1 LDTIRWAL
9 QTEGR
14 CDLKNLLLVVALLL
28 AWPTVGLSQAG
39 QVIPRVA
46 LFGGFTRVF
55 DKADPNSFSVGSFH
69 FDGGEVSAEVRVSRC
84 VGIVGGY
91 GWQWSYRDGGVL
103 QRLALIG
110 PQFSPHAIHRGLI
123 PFAHVLVGYMHGT
136 IDWGDGEA
144 GEGSVFA
151 AAVGGGLDIKMGR
164 GFWFRAI
171 QADWLHADL
180 RPDHHTT
187 ARISAGIVLRH

>member
-1 LDTIRWAL
+1 
-9 QTEGR
+9 
-14 CDLKNLLLVVALLL
+14 LKNLLLVVALLL

-39 QVIPRVA
+39 QAVPRFA
-46 LFGGFTRVF
+46 LLGGFTTVF
-55 DKADPNSFSVGSFH
+55 DKGDPNSFSVGSFH
-69 FDGGEVSAEVRVSRC
+69 FDGGEVSAEVKFSRC

-91 GWQWSYRDGGVL
+91 GLQWNKQEEGL
-103 QRLALIG
+103 QGLALMG
-110 PQFSPHAIHRGLI
+110 PQFSPRAIHLGLI
-123 PFAHVLVGYMHGT
+123 PFAHVLVGFAHGITDGTNGNGSYGVT
-136 IDWGDGEA
+136 IV
-144 GEGSVFA
+144 SA

-180 RPDHHTT
+180 RPDYHTT

>member
-1 LDTIRWAL
+1 M
-9 QTEGR
+9 
-14 CDLKNLLLVVALLL
+14 KNLSLVVALLL

-39 QVIPRVA
+39 QVIPRFA

-55 DKADPNSFSVGSFH
+55 DQADPNSFPAGSFH
-69 FDGGEVSAEVRVSRC
+69 FDGGEVSAEVKVSRW
-84 VGIVGGY
+84 VGIGGGY
-91 GWQWSYRDGGVL
+91 GLQWSKQEDL
-103 QRLALIG
+103 QGLALMG
-110 PQFSPHAIHRGLI
+110 PQFSPHAIHHGLI
-123 PFAHVLVGYMHGT
+123 PFAHVLVGFAHGITDGTNGNGSSGVT
-136 IDWGDGEA
+136 IV
-144 GEGSVFA
+144 SA

-180 RPDHHTT
+180 RPDRHTT